1 MAKINKHDR
10 THYNNLSRYAQQI
23 EAVYLSAVNEAA
35 AIGALVTDFN
45 PDRLF
50 SFSDYPVTRKRIE
63 RLLESLRNGLQSV
76 IVNGIQSEWTLAN
89 NKNNELCKQ
98 VFGKAF
104 GHLTKEQEKRYLSTN
119 ETARDAFLQ
128 RKTAGLRLSD
138 RVWNYTNQFKEEIE
152 LGLDVGIRGGKS
164 ADEISQ
170 DLRLFLKYP
179 DKLFRRVRDEQGEL
193 QLSKNAAAFHP
204 GQGVYRSSYK
214 NARRVAVTECNIAY
228 RTADHLRWQQMDF
241 VVGILIEPS
250 DTNHPV
256 RDICDDLKGRYPK
269 NFKWTGWHPH
279 CRCHATPIL
288 KTEEEVAEDNN
299 RIIQGGEVS
308 PDSVNTV
315 TDVPKG
321 FSDWVKDNSTRIIK
335 AQQLPYFMTD
345 NSGYVMNIMQ
355 HAQPNTKIADM
366 MMTDHFWRYAPHFK
380 YLSDRFDSLYDR
392 LMSGKPMTDV
402 QKGMLVNQ
410 IKQECANLT
419 IQDLRSFGM
428 VGDDWVVSRI
438 EYNTVIHKEVTYIV
452 DGKTVKISETLNDL
466 IVFKD
471 KTGREF
477 AYPIGAEQNLFNA
490 KKASE
495 AISNFPPYLRQGIKR
510 VTFLDIPCPADP
522 YWRAKYKNPN
532 HRSMATDG
540 GRTTFFMT
548 PKDIDDFRGY
558 MAHEAGHILDGGKYR
573 FSSSKAW
580 LEAVAKDDEIFKSL
594 PVRNRVS
601 KYAMTNDCEDFAECM
616 KAYITDHEFFKQ
628 CFPNRAAFIRQM
640 AQRMSGHFPKR
651 P

>member
-119 ETARDAFLQ
+119 ETARDAFMQ

-138 RVWNYTNQFKEEIE
+138 RVWNYTNQFKDEIE

-164 ADEISQ
+164 ADEISR

-288 KTEEEVAEDNN
+288 KTEDEVAEDNN

-315 TDVPKG
+315 TTPPDG
-321 FSDWVKDNSTRIIK
+321 FVKWIEENGSRIDEARK
-335 AQQLPYFMTD
+335 HDTLPYFIKDNERKGLFKDSISSRYNEEYIQAMSKQGIIFKSEDLIDIMT
-345 NSGYVMNIMQ
+345 NSPYNRLDVVRLNENIQ
-355 HAQPNTKIADM
+355 NIFTKQGV
-366 MMTDHFWRYAPHFK
+366 TDLKCRMRVSKKGGVH
-380 YLSDRFDSLYDR
+380 LSWTG
-392 LMSGKPMTDV
+392 SGVELKRD
-402 QKGMLVNQ
+402 
-410 IKQECANLT
+410 
-419 IQDLRSFGM
+419 FG
-428 VGDDWVVSRI
+428 
-438 EYNTVIHKEVTYIV
+438 IV
-452 DGKTVKISETLNDL
+452 DGTKVVEHELFDL
-466 IVFKD
+466 DKELQGQGVSRKVFKALYEQYRV
-471 KTGREF
+471 TGVERIELYANIDIGGYAWARYGF
-477 AYPIGAEQNLFNA
+477 CTTNRNETIGAIRFSNLTRKQEDRIMEIIDGHFNSSNA
-490 KKASE
+490 PFPMNQIARLPYGKKALLGGYWE
-495 AISNFPPYLRQGIKR
+495 GVLDLTDTHQRRVFERYLRR
-510 VTFLDIPCPADP
+510 
-522 YWRAKYKNPN
+522 
-532 HRSMATDG
+532 
-540 GRTTFFMT
+540 
-548 PKDIDDFRGY
+548 
-558 MAHEAGHILDGGKYR
+558 
-573 FSSSKAW
+573 
-580 LEAVAKDDEIFKSL
+580 
-594 PVRNRVS
+594 
-601 KYAMTNDCEDFAECM
+601 
-616 KAYITDHEFFKQ
+616 
-628 CFPNRAAFIRQM
+628 
-640 AQRMSGHFPKR
+640 
-651 P
+651 

>member
-1 MAKINKHDR
+1 MAKIDKHDR

-138 RVWNYTNQFKEEIE
+138 RVWNYTNQFKDEIE

-164 ADEISQ
+164 ADEISR

-179 DKLFRRVRDEQGEL
+179 DKLFRRVRDEHGEL

-288 KTEEEVAEDNN
+288 KTEDEVAEDNN

-315 TDVPKG
+315 SSLPSNFT
-321 FSDWVKDNSTRIIK
+321 DWVRDNQERIERASSVPYFITDNSTYIAKAINDKGIISKTAKAVIAKASFSDISKEWDFLKTKESDFASCKMAQKFDFIGFKDDAMNALAKYGIHVDKWECRIYGDDSFLFSFFDKSGTFKMTREFNERFDGIEVHHDLFKLAKEYQGKGISKELFRLLYKRYQQMGVRYITVTANIDVGGYTWARYGFKASNQREVLNAIVLADYTSAETMQK
-335 AQQLPYFMTD
+335 AQDFVFDWYKKNNLPASASFPMRLLSEQAYGKEALLGSYWDGVIDLTD
-345 NSGYVMNIMQ
+345 KEQ
-355 HAQPNTKIADM
+355 TKI
-366 MMTDHFWRYAPHFK
+366 FERY
-380 YLSDRFDSLYDR
+380 L
-392 LMSGKPMTDV
+392 G
-402 QKGMLVNQ
+402 
-410 IKQECANLT
+410 
-419 IQDLRSFGM
+419 LR
-428 VGDDWVVSRI
+428 
-438 EYNTVIHKEVTYIV
+438 
-452 DGKTVKISETLNDL
+452 
-466 IVFKD
+466 
-471 KTGREF
+471 
-477 AYPIGAEQNLFNA
+477 
-490 KKASE
+490 
-495 AISNFPPYLRQGIKR
+495 
-510 VTFLDIPCPADP
+510 
-522 YWRAKYKNPN
+522 
-532 HRSMATDG
+532 
-540 GRTTFFMT
+540 
-548 PKDIDDFRGY
+548 
-558 MAHEAGHILDGGKYR
+558 
-573 FSSSKAW
+573 
-580 LEAVAKDDEIFKSL
+580 
-594 PVRNRVS
+594 
-601 KYAMTNDCEDFAECM
+601 
-616 KAYITDHEFFKQ
+616 
-628 CFPNRAAFIRQM
+628 
-640 AQRMSGHFPKR
+640 
-651 P
+651 

>member
-1 MAKINKHDR
+1 MAKIDKHDR

-138 RVWNYTNQFKEEIE
+138 RVWNYTNQFKDEIE

-164 ADEISQ
+164 ADEISR

-179 DKLFRRVRDEQGEL
+179 DKLFRRVRDEHGEL

-288 KTEEEVAEDNN
+288 KTEDEVADDNN

-315 TDVPKG
+315 TTPPDG
-321 FSDWVKDNSTRIIK
+321 FVKWIEENGSRIDEARK
-335 AQQLPYFMTD
+335 HDTLPYFIKDNERKGWFKDSISSRYNEEYIQAMSKQGIIFKSEDLIDIMT
-345 NSGYVMNIMQ
+345 NSPYNRLDVVRLNENIQ
-355 HAQPNTKIADM
+355 NIFTKQGV
-366 MMTDHFWRYAPHFK
+366 TDLKCKMRVSKKGGVH
-380 YLSDRFDSLYDR
+380 LSWTG
-392 LMSGKPMTDV
+392 SGVELKRD
-402 QKGMLVNQ
+402 
-410 IKQECANLT
+410 
-419 IQDLRSFGM
+419 FG
-428 VGDDWVVSRI
+428 
-438 EYNTVIHKEVTYIV
+438 IV
-452 DGKTVKISETLNDL
+452 DGTKVVEHELFDL
-466 IVFKD
+466 DKELQGQGVSRKVFKALYEQYRV
-471 KTGREF
+471 TGVERIELYANIDIGGYAWARYGF
-477 AYPIGAEQNLFNA
+477 CTTNRNETIGAIRFSNLTRKQEDRIMEIIDGHFNSSNA
-490 KKASE
+490 PFPMNQIARLPYGKKALLGGYWE
-495 AISNFPPYLRQGIKR
+495 GVLDLTDTHQRRVFERYLRR
-510 VTFLDIPCPADP
+510 
-522 YWRAKYKNPN
+522 
-532 HRSMATDG
+532 
-540 GRTTFFMT
+540 
-548 PKDIDDFRGY
+548 
-558 MAHEAGHILDGGKYR
+558 
-573 FSSSKAW
+573 
-580 LEAVAKDDEIFKSL
+580 
-594 PVRNRVS
+594 
-601 KYAMTNDCEDFAECM
+601 
-616 KAYITDHEFFKQ
+616 
-628 CFPNRAAFIRQM
+628 
-640 AQRMSGHFPKR
+640 
-651 P
+651 

>member
-1 MAKINKHDR
+1 MAKIDKHDR

-104 GHLTKEQEKRYLSTN
+104 GHLTKEQEKRYFSTN

-138 RVWNYTNQFKEEIE
+138 RVWNYTNQFKDEIE
-152 LGLDVGIRGGKS
+152 LGLDIGIRGGKS
-164 ADEISQ
+164 ADEISR

-179 DKLFRRVRDEQGEL
+179 DKLFRRVRDEHGEL

-288 KTEEEVAEDNN
+288 KTEDEVAEDNN

-315 TDVPKG
+315 TTPPDG
-321 FSDWVKDNSTRIIK
+321 FVKWIEENGSRIDEARK
-335 AQQLPYFMTD
+335 HDTLPYFIKDNERKEWFKDSISSRYNEEYIQAMSKQGIIFKSEDLIDIMT
-345 NSGYVMNIMQ
+345 NSPYNRLDVVRLNENIQ
-355 HAQPNTKIADM
+355 NIFTKQGV
-366 MMTDHFWRYAPHFK
+366 TDLKCRMKVSKKGGVH
-380 YLSDRFDSLYDR
+380 LSWTG
-392 LMSGKPMTDV
+392 SGVELKRD
-402 QKGMLVNQ
+402 
-410 IKQECANLT
+410 
-419 IQDLRSFGM
+419 FG
-428 VGDDWVVSRI
+428 
-438 EYNTVIHKEVTYIV
+438 IV
-452 DGKTVKISETLNDL
+452 DGTKVVEHELFDL
-466 IVFKD
+466 DKELQGQGVSRKVFKALYEQYRV
-471 KTGREF
+471 TGVERIELYANIDIGGYAWARYGF
-477 AYPIGAEQNLFNA
+477 CTTNRNETIGAIRFSNLTRKQEDRIMEIIDGHFNSSNA
-490 KKASE
+490 PFPMNQIARLPYGKKALLGGYWEGVLDLTDTHQRSVFE
-495 AISNFPPYLRQGIKR
+495 RYLRR
-510 VTFLDIPCPADP
+510 
-522 YWRAKYKNPN
+522 
-532 HRSMATDG
+532 
-540 GRTTFFMT
+540 
-548 PKDIDDFRGY
+548 
-558 MAHEAGHILDGGKYR
+558 
-573 FSSSKAW
+573 
-580 LEAVAKDDEIFKSL
+580 
-594 PVRNRVS
+594 
-601 KYAMTNDCEDFAECM
+601 
-616 KAYITDHEFFKQ
+616 
-628 CFPNRAAFIRQM
+628 
-640 AQRMSGHFPKR
+640 
-651 P
+651 

>member
-1 MAKINKHDR
+1 MAKIDKHDR

-138 RVWNYTNQFKEEIE
+138 RVWNYTNQFKDEIE

-164 ADEISQ
+164 ADEISR

-179 DKLFRRVRDEQGEL
+179 DKLFRRVRDEHGEL

-288 KTEEEVAEDNN
+288 KTEDEVAEDNN
-299 RIIQGGEVS
+299 RIILGGEVS

-315 TDVPKG
+315 TTPPDG
-321 FSDWVKDNSTRIIK
+321 FVKWIEENGSRIDEARK
-335 AQQLPYFMTD
+335 HDTLPYFIKDNERKGWFKDSISSRYNEEYIQAMSKQGIIFKSEDLIDIMT
-345 NSGYVMNIMQ
+345 NSPYNRLDVVRLNENIQ
-355 HAQPNTKIADM
+355 NIFTKQGV
-366 MMTDHFWRYAPHFK
+366 TDLKCRMRVSKKGGVH
-380 YLSDRFDSLYDR
+380 LSWTG
-392 LMSGKPMTDV
+392 SGVELKRD
-402 QKGMLVNQ
+402 
-410 IKQECANLT
+410 
-419 IQDLRSFGM
+419 FG
-428 VGDDWVVSRI
+428 
-438 EYNTVIHKEVTYIV
+438 IV
-452 DGKTVKISETLNDL
+452 DGTKVVEHELFDL
-466 IVFKD
+466 DKELQGQGVSRKVFKALYEQYRV
-471 KTGREF
+471 TGVERIELYANIDIGGYAWARYGF
-477 AYPIGAEQNLFNA
+477 CTTNRNETIGAIRFSNLTRKQEDRIMEIIDGHFNSSNA
-490 KKASE
+490 PFPMNQIARLPYGKKALLGGYWE
-495 AISNFPPYLRQGIKR
+495 GVLDLTDTHQRRVFERYLRR
-510 VTFLDIPCPADP
+510 
-522 YWRAKYKNPN
+522 
-532 HRSMATDG
+532 
-540 GRTTFFMT
+540 
-548 PKDIDDFRGY
+548 
-558 MAHEAGHILDGGKYR
+558 
-573 FSSSKAW
+573 
-580 LEAVAKDDEIFKSL
+580 
-594 PVRNRVS
+594 
-601 KYAMTNDCEDFAECM
+601 
-616 KAYITDHEFFKQ
+616 
-628 CFPNRAAFIRQM
+628 
-640 AQRMSGHFPKR
+640 
-651 P
+651 

>member
-1 MAKINKHDR
+1 MNKHDR
-10 THYNNLSRYAQQI
+10 AHYSNLSRYAQQI
-23 EAVYLSAVNEAA
+23 EAVYLSAVKEAA

-63 RLLESLRNGLQSV
+63 SLLESLRNGLQSV

-119 ETARDAFLQ
+119 ETARDAFLK

-179 DKLFRRVRDEQGEL
+179 DKLFRRVRDEHGEL

-256 RDICDDLKGRYPK
+256 RDICDDLKGKYPK

-315 TDVPKG
+315 SSLPSNFT
-321 FSDWVKDNSTRIIK
+321 DWVKDNQERIER
-335 AQQLPYFMTD
+335 ASSVPYFITD
-345 NSGYVMNIMQ
+345 NSTYIAKAINDKGTISKTAKAVI
-355 HAQPNTKIADM
+355 AKASFSDISKEWTFKNTKESDFASCKMAQQFDFIGFKGDAMNALAKYGINVDKWECRIYGDDSFFFTFFDEAETFK
-366 MMTDHFWRYAPHFK
+366 MTREFNE
-380 YLSDRFDSLYDR
+380 RFDGIEVHHDLFKLAKEYQGKGISKELFRLLYKQYQQMGVR
-392 LMSGKPMTDV
+392 YITVTANIDV
-402 QKGMLVNQ
+402 GGYTWSRYGFKAANQ
-410 IKQECANLT
+410 
-419 IQDLRSFGM
+419 
-428 VGDDWVVSRI
+428 
-438 EYNTVIHKEVTYIV
+438 KEVLNAIV
-452 DGKTVKISETLNDL
+452 LADYTSAETMQKAQDFVFDWYKKNNLPASAPFPMRLLSEQAYGKEALLGSYWDGVIDLTDKEQTKIFE
-466 IVFKD
+466 
-471 KTGREF
+471 R
-477 AYPIGAEQNLFNA
+477 
-490 KKASE
+490 
-495 AISNFPPYLRQGIKR
+495 YLGLR
-510 VTFLDIPCPADP
+510 
-522 YWRAKYKNPN
+522 
-532 HRSMATDG
+532 
-540 GRTTFFMT
+540 
-548 PKDIDDFRGY
+548 
-558 MAHEAGHILDGGKYR
+558 
-573 FSSSKAW
+573 
-580 LEAVAKDDEIFKSL
+580 
-594 PVRNRVS
+594 
-601 KYAMTNDCEDFAECM
+601 
-616 KAYITDHEFFKQ
+616 
-628 CFPNRAAFIRQM
+628 
-640 AQRMSGHFPKR
+640 
-651 P
+651 

>member
-1 MAKINKHDR
+1 MAKIDKHDR

-104 GHLTKEQEKRYLSTN
+104 GHLTKEQEKRYFSTN

-138 RVWNYTNQFKEEIE
+138 RVWNYTNQFKDEIE
-152 LGLDVGIRGGKS
+152 LGLDIGIRGGKS
-164 ADEISQ
+164 ADEISR

-179 DKLFRRVRDEQGEL
+179 DKLFRRVRDEHGEL

-288 KTEEEVAEDNN
+288 KTEDEVAEDNN

-315 TDVPKG
+315 TTPPDG
-321 FSDWVKDNSTRIIK
+321 FVKWIEENGSRIDEARK
-335 AQQLPYFMTD
+335 HDTLPYFIKDNERKGWFKDSISSRYNEEYIQAMSKQGIIFKSEDLIDIMT
-345 NSGYVMNIMQ
+345 NSPYNRLDVVRLNENIQ
-355 HAQPNTKIADM
+355 NIFTKQGV
-366 MMTDHFWRYAPHFK
+366 TDLKCRMKVSKKGGVH
-380 YLSDRFDSLYDR
+380 LSWTG
-392 LMSGKPMTDV
+392 SGVELKRD
-402 QKGMLVNQ
+402 
-410 IKQECANLT
+410 
-419 IQDLRSFGM
+419 FG
-428 VGDDWVVSRI
+428 
-438 EYNTVIHKEVTYIV
+438 IV
-452 DGKTVKISETLNDL
+452 DGTKVVEHELFDL
-466 IVFKD
+466 DKELQGQGVSRKVFKALYEQYRV
-471 KTGREF
+471 TGVERIELYANIDIGGYAWARYGF
-477 AYPIGAEQNLFNA
+477 CTTNRNETIGAIRFSNLTRKQEDRIMEIIDGHFNSSNA
-490 KKASE
+490 PFPMNQIARLPYGKKALLGGYWEGVLDLTDTHQRSVFE
-495 AISNFPPYLRQGIKR
+495 RYLRR
-510 VTFLDIPCPADP
+510 
-522 YWRAKYKNPN
+522 
-532 HRSMATDG
+532 
-540 GRTTFFMT
+540 
-548 PKDIDDFRGY
+548 
-558 MAHEAGHILDGGKYR
+558 
-573 FSSSKAW
+573 
-580 LEAVAKDDEIFKSL
+580 
-594 PVRNRVS
+594 
-601 KYAMTNDCEDFAECM
+601 
-616 KAYITDHEFFKQ
+616 
-628 CFPNRAAFIRQM
+628 
-640 AQRMSGHFPKR
+640 
-651 P
+651 

>member
-1 MAKINKHDR
+1 MAKIDKHDR

-98 VFGKAF
+98 VFGKSL

-138 RVWNYTNQFKEEIE
+138 RVWNYTNQFKDEIE

-164 ADEISQ
+164 ADEISR

-179 DKLFRRVRDEQGEL
+179 DKLFRRVRDEHGEL

-288 KTEEEVAEDNN
+288 KTEDEVAEDNN

-315 TDVPKG
+315 TTPPDG
-321 FSDWVKDNSTRIIK
+321 FVKWIEENGSRIDEARK
-335 AQQLPYFMTD
+335 HDTLPYFIKDNERKGWFKDSISSRYNEEYIQAMSKQGIIFKSEDLIDIMT
-345 NSGYVMNIMQ
+345 NSPYNRLDVVRLNENIQ
-355 HAQPNTKIADM
+355 NIFTKQGV
-366 MMTDHFWRYAPHFK
+366 TDLKCRMRVSKKGGVH
-380 YLSDRFDSLYDR
+380 LSWTG
-392 LMSGKPMTDV
+392 SGVELKRD
-402 QKGMLVNQ
+402 
-410 IKQECANLT
+410 
-419 IQDLRSFGM
+419 FG
-428 VGDDWVVSRI
+428 
-438 EYNTVIHKEVTYIV
+438 IV
-452 DGKTVKISETLNDL
+452 DGTKVVEHELFDL
-466 IVFKD
+466 DKELQGQGVSRKVFKALYEQYRV
-471 KTGREF
+471 TGVERIELYANIDIGGYAWARYGF
-477 AYPIGAEQNLFNA
+477 CTTNRNEAIGAIRFSNLTRKQEDRIMEIIDGHFNSSNA
-490 KKASE
+490 PFPMNQIARLPYGKKALLGGYWE
-495 AISNFPPYLRQGIKR
+495 GVLDLTDTHQRRVFERYLRR
-510 VTFLDIPCPADP
+510 
-522 YWRAKYKNPN
+522 
-532 HRSMATDG
+532 
-540 GRTTFFMT
+540 
-548 PKDIDDFRGY
+548 
-558 MAHEAGHILDGGKYR
+558 
-573 FSSSKAW
+573 
-580 LEAVAKDDEIFKSL
+580 
-594 PVRNRVS
+594 
-601 KYAMTNDCEDFAECM
+601 
-616 KAYITDHEFFKQ
+616 
-628 CFPNRAAFIRQM
+628 
-640 AQRMSGHFPKR
+640 
-651 P
+651 